1 MTDNYTDGLT
11 VRRQVMGDE
20 FVEQALDNATEF
32 TKPLQD
38 FITRNAWGSVWCR
51 GGIDLKTRSL
61 ITIAMLTALG
71 RQHELR
77 GHVRGAQQRRIRGG
91 NSGDPPARSRILRCA
106 VGSRRLSVC
115 RARAFRKSDVRV

>member
-61 ITIAMLTALG
+61 ITIATLVALYRLNELPFHLKLGLDNGLTREEIVETITHLAFYAG
-71 RQHELR
+71 W
-77 GHVRGAQQRRIRGG
+77 
-91 NSGDPPARSRILRCA
+91 PAASTA
-106 VGSRRLSVC
+106 VGIARRVFED
-115 RARAFRKSDVRV
+115 AGQ